1 MSDLR
6 ARQQLNRGYSDGL
19 ARGTELVLTPL
30 LFGVIGWAL
39 DGWLGTGPVLA
50 IVLGTFGVVGTFVKL
65 KLGYDRQMTDAE
77 AGKPWTRGGGR

>member
-30 LFGVIGWAL
+30 VLGAFGWLL
-39 DGWLGTGPVLA
+39 DRWLGTGPVLA
-50 IVLGTFGVVGTFVKL
+50 IALGIFGVVGVFVKL
-65 KLGYDRQMTDAE
+65 KLGYDHQMAEVE
-77 AGKPWTRGGGR
+77 AGKPWTREAT